1 VLVHTPADQVPE
13 PPPSLLGLDHLA
25 TRRHAAL
32 TVTRPTAP
40 LPAALE
46 VLIYRAVAAMLDDGA
61 VVEVRA
67 QPSGVDISILGGRA
81 RDEHAV
87 RRLRDIVDAADGRA
101 HVAGDEETVRIWLP
115 RTPA

>member
-1 VLVHTPADQVPE
+1 M
-13 PPPSLLGLDHLA
+13 
-25 TRRHAAL
+25 
-32 TVTRPTAP
+32 AP

-46 VLIYRAVAAMLDDGA
+46 VLIYRAVSAMLDDGA
-61 VVEVRA
+61 VVEVCA

-81 RDEHAV
+81 RDEPAV